1 MNKILSIKHIMGFIV
16 FAIFVL
22 GFTTPSFA
30 LICKSGK
37 VQCCPGGVQS
47 CCDPIPCTSFPCQ
60 EYDISCWG
68 GLDPISDDPIV
79 GPISDDPIVPLCTTG
94 QKKYTASGCSYTTET
109 CCDRGE
115 WCSGTCKTCSST
127 SESRSCSGNVTNA
140 TGGTQT
146 RSRSVT
152 SRCGS
157 CSYGSWGS
165 WTGTCTCAS
174 GYTWSGTACIS
185 QGCTLTCSGN
195 YFLDKGNCRCCR
207 KTCLWGGM
215 CDCTSGSY
223 LLATTCCDI
232 RISGTVRS
240 IQVCCGYQSCNEMA
254 TALGGTVT
262 GSPYVCSKDL

>member
-1 MNKILSIKHIMGFIV
+1 MGFIALSMFLLV
-16 FAIFVL
+16 LSGTAFAIKDL
-22 GFTTPSFA
+22 GNLTLLCIDSQT
-30 LICKSGK
+30 
-37 VQCCPGGVQS
+37 QCCINGAQN
-47 CCDPIPCTSFPCQ
+47 CCDDNGSIYDTSCF
-60 EYDISCWG
+60 
-68 GLDPISDDPIV
+68 GLST
-79 GPISDDPIVPLCTTG
+79 LCTAG

-127 SESRSCSGNVTNA
+127 SESRNCSGNVTNA

-174 GYTWSGTACIS
+174 GYTWQSGACIS
-185 QGCTLTCSGN
+185 QGCTLTCTSS
-195 YFLDKGNCRCCR
+195 YQFLDKANCRCCR

-215 CDCTSGSY
+215 CDCTAGSY

-254 TALGGTVT
+254 TALGGSVT